1 MTDEGAASGGAKSD
15 KDDTTSKA
23 QSKPAVQSKIEDAIT
38 ALKNDH
44 RKVEALFQSYQQSSG
59 RTDKQKLA
67 RQICQELIVHTKLE
81 EEIFYR
87 ACRDKGVE
95 DDMLDEAQVEH
106 DGAKVL
112 INELLTGG
120 PQDEYYDAKVKVL
133 SEEIKHHVNEE
144 EKRDG
149 IFAKAKSSGLDIE
162 ALGQKLAAR
171 KAELLEEIEQNGLER
186 PRPRSFKQRGTENTM
201 PQGQYRDRDE
211 RGRFMSDDDDD
222 RRYSSSRSGG
232 GRSRYDGEDDDR
244 RSYSSRSRGGS
255 RYEDDDDRRGGNGGR
270 GGWFGDS
277 EGHAQAA
284 RQRGGGRE
292 YDDDRRGGGSRS
304 GNGGRGQGGWFGD
317 SEGHSEASRRGWER
331 SDHEGSGWYGD
342 SEGHSEASRRGWEE
356 RGGMRGR
363 SRRDDDDDRRS
374 YSSRSSGGRSR
385 YEDDDD
391 DRRSSRSSSSR
402 GRGHGGWF
410 GDPEGHSEASR
421 RGWEGR

>member
-23 QSKPAVQSKIEDAIT
+23 QSKTAPSKTEDAIT

-87 ACRDKGVE
+87 ACRENGVE

-106 DGAKVL
+106 DGAKIL
-112 INELLTGG
+112 INELLSGN

-149 IFAKAKSSGLDIE
+149 IFAKAKSAGLDLE
-162 ALGQKLAAR
+162 EVGQKLAAR

-222 RRYSSSRSGG
+222 RRYSSRGSM
-232 GRSRYDGEDDDR
+232 GRERDERGRFMSDDDDDR
-244 RSYSSRSRGGS
+244 RSYSSRSGGGRS
-255 RYEDDDDRRGGNGGR
+255 RYEDDDGRRY
-270 GGWFGDS
+270 
-277 EGHAQAA
+277 A
-284 RQRGGGRE
+284 
-292 YDDDRRGGGSRS
+292 GSRS
-304 GNGGRGQGGWFGD
+304 EGARRSGDRGQGGWFGD
-317 SEGHSEASRRGWER
+317 PQGHSEASRRGWDHSDHEGSGWYGDPQGHSQASRRGWER

-342 SEGHSEASRRGWEE
+342 PEGHSEAARRGWGEST
-356 RGGMRGR
+356 GSRGR
-363 SRRDDDDDRRS
+363 SRYEEDDRR
-374 YSSRSSGGRSR
+374 YSRSSSRNGGSR

-391 DRRSSRSSSSR
+391 DRRSSRASSR
-402 GRGHGGWF
+402 GRTHGGWF

-421 RGWEGR
+421 RGWENR